1 VVLTDH
7 DAVDID
13 AVIDSA
19 STVFDTRNAIKETK
33 RDDVF
38 QL

>member
-19 STVFDTRNAIKETK
+19 TVVFDTRNAVSETCH
-33 RDDVF
+33 DDVVH
-38 QL
+38 L